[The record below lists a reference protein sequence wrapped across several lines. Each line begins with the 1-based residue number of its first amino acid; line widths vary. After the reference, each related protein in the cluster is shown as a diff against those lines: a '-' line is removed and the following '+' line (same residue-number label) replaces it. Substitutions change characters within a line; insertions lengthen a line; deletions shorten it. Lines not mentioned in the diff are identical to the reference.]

1 MIINEAQMTPHQEA
15 NQALK
20 IKFHCLVYGE
30 IHFLLQFFE
39 DIIGIPHHIRCK
51 HNDLTYIHD
60 EMIITLG
67 VVSICHVI

>member
-1 MIINEAQMTPHQEA
+1 MTPHQEA

-20 IKFHCLVYGE
+20 IEFHCLAYGE
-30 IHFLLQFFE
+30 IHFPLQFYE
-39 DIIGIPHHIRCK
+39 DIIGIPHPIRCK

-60 EMIITLG
+60 EMIITVG